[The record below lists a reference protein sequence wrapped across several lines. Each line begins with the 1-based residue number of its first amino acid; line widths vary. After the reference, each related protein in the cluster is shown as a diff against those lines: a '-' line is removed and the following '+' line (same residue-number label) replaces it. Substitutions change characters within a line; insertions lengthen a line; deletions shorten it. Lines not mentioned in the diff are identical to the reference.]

1 MFLYVML
8 GCLGGKSSVRDADVP
23 ELGPLPSVDP
33 PEAALAELGAS
44 LFFDPRLSGDGS
56 LACSTCHSPDKGFGD
71 GKSLADGYPGT
82 KGFRNTPTLI
92 NMRYLEYFY
101 WDARLDGQ
109 DPQTQVRDQVT
120 ESHVLAMDGR
130 LMLERLKQVPEYD
143 QAFKDTL
150 GGEPSFGRTLKAVSA
165 FEQTLVSQDTPF
177 DTGTLDADQRAGQK
191 LFEGKA
197 GCVRCHNGPLLTDS
211 DVHALG
217 VPENPEI
224 VQDPLRHLTMRAW
237 AKALGVDNFEALRE
251 DPGHYSVTKQE
262 EDRGKFRTPPLRE
275 LVHTAP
281 YMHNGTFETLDAV
294 VEFYDAGGGEAPN
307 KDAALRPLGLSDGE
321 KAQLVAFLEGLS
333 GSPLDVETPEW
344 LPYQVIDNW
353 YQVEN

>member
-1 MFLYVML
+1 ML
-8 GCLGGKSSVRDADVP
+8 LLAIACLGGKNGVTGDWP
-23 ELGPLPSVDP
+23 EIGPLPPMDP
-33 PEAALAELGAS
+33 PDAELADLGRH

-56 LACSTCHSPDKGFGD
+56 MSCATCHGPNQAFTD
-71 GKSLADGYPGT
+71 GQALAGGYPGT

-109 DPQTQVRDQVT
+109 DAQTQVRDQLT

-130 LMLERLKQVPEYD
+130 LMLERWKQVPEYTE
-143 QAFKDTL
+143 AFESTM

-165 FEQTLVSQDTPF
+165 FEQTLVSRETPF
-177 DTGTLDADQRAGQK
+177 DQGTLDADQEKGRR

-197 GCVRCHNGPLLTDS
+197 GCVRCHNGALLTDS
-211 DVHALG
+211 QVHALG

-237 AKALGVDNFEALRE
+237 AKSLGVDNFEALRE
-251 DPGHYSVTKQE
+251 DPGYYSVSKQD
-262 EDRGKFRTPPLRE
+262 EDWGKFRTPPLRE

-281 YMHNGTFETLDAV
+281 YMHNGMLETLEEV
-294 VEFYDAGGGEAPN
+294 VEFYDAGGGVHPN
-307 KDAALRPLGLSDGE
+307 KDPSLRPLGLSDAE

-333 GSPLDVETPEW
+333 GEPLEVETPQY
-344 LPYQVIDNW
+344 LPYQVIENW